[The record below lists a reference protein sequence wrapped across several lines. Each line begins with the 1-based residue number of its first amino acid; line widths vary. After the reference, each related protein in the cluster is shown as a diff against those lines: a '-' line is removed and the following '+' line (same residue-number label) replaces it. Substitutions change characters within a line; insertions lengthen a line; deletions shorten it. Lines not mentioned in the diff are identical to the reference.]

1 MSAEHAIDRPLRDF
15 GLWLGILGPPSAWLV
30 QFQTIYMQVYPACG
44 VHRNLNIGFVCAG
57 FFVVIAAL
65 GIYPARSWAD
75 HRFALDPVSRTRRFM
90 SIVGVT
96 STALFLL
103 VVIAQWIAAILVD
116 PCTI

>member
-1 MSAEHAIDRPLRDF
+1 MTERVIDRPLRDF

-44 VHRNLNIGFVCAG
+44 VHRNLNIGFTCAG
-57 FFVVIAAL
+57 FFLVVAVLGLYPTNMWLNNREAAN
-65 GIYPARSWAD
+65 
-75 HRFALDPVSRTRRFM
+75 PVSRTRRFM
-90 SIVGVT
+90 SILGAV

-103 VVIAQWIAAILVD
+103 LIIAQWIAAIFVD